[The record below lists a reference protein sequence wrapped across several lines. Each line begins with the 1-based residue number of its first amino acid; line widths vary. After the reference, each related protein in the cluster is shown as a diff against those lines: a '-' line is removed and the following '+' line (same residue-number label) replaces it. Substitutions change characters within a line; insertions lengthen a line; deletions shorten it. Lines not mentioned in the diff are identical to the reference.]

1 MDYFHHKPDLR
12 FFQANIWTFNAIFS
26 GKTIDKVEF
35 SIVGMVRQTL
45 SVF

>member
-12 FFQANIWTFNAIFS
+12 FYILANIWTFNAIFS

-35 SIVGMVRQTL
+35 SIIGMAR
-45 SVF
+45 